1 MDMGHRRVMRSCY
14 FAFLIVGIGS
24 LMIGAIMPAL
34 LRDFNKGYDY
44 GGLLL
49 SLHSMG
55 NFVAS
60 FIAGIIAVYIGRKN
74 ALLLV
79 SASLFIGFAGMA
91 MTGSSLVL
99 LITFFLTG
107 FGRGSLSNIANII
120 VNDVS
125 EGDPAPLNILHTF
138 FAVGAFLAPFF
149 AAWVIKRGMG
159 WRFTLVT
166 ISALALVMIIV
177 FFLTKIDNH
186 RGEIKKTGEGS
197 ARSLDFLKSLDFHL
211 STGILFFYVALEYSI
226 NGWVV
231 TYLQDTGLMSPSLAQ
246 TTLSLLWVIIIF
258 GRLFSAYI
266 SKTVD
271 KKTIL
276 LLSSLGGMIFFGLF
290 MLASQPFLIILSIL
304 GLGFCIA
311 GIYPTGI
318 ANAGEVLKG
327 SSLAM
332 GLLLGISGFG
342 AIAMSYIT
350 GIVAE
355 RVGIAGGMVS
365 ISVAAVLMFVLALI
379 NKFRPKR
386 V

>member
-1 MDMGHRRVMRSCY
+1 
-14 FAFLIVGIGS
+14 
-24 LMIGAIMPAL
+24 MIGAIMPAL
-34 LRDFNKGYDY
+34 LRDFDKGYDY

-125 EGDPAPLNILHTF
+125 EGNPAPLNILHTF

-149 AAWVIKRGMG
+149 AAWVIKRGMD

-177 FFLTKIDNH
+177 FFLTRIDNH
-186 RGEIKKTGEGS
+186 RGEVEKTGEGS

-246 TTLSLLWVIIIF
+246 TTLSFLWVIIIF

-266 SKTVD
+266 SKTMD

-276 LLSSLGGMIFFGLF
+276 LLSFLGGMIFFGLF

-365 ISVAAVLMFVLALI
+365 ISVAAVLMFILALI